1 MPTMKPTRRTFLLTA
16 AAGALSAAGAAAI
29 TQTANGTAAQSKALV
44 IYFSRTGTTRQLA
57 QMIGRAVEAPLLELI
72 LREPYAQEYGA
83 MTDIARSER
92 ASGARR
98 EIATTIP
105 DLSGYDTIYLGSPYW
120 WGGISIP
127 VRTFLQDHPLAGKRA
142 VRGLGEFF
150 SRRCLGRYQ
159 GELPAGADHRR
170 FSYRGV
176 AGFSL
181 LAADHSLAA
190 RLRVGLGRR
199 P

>member
-1 MPTMKPTRRTFLLTA
+1 MQTMKPTRRTFLLTA
-16 AAGALSAAGAAAI
+16 AAGALSATGAGAIA
-29 TQTANGTAAQSKALV
+29 QTANGAAARSKALV

-57 QMIGRAVEAPLLELI
+57 QMIGRAVGAPLLELT

-83 MTDIARSER
+83 MTDIARAER

-127 VRTFLQDHPLAGKRA
+127 VRTFLQDHPLAGKRVVPFVVSA
-142 VRGLGEFF
+142 SSSPE
-150 SRRCLGRYQ
+150 
-159 GELPAGADHRR
+159 GAWADIKE
-170 FSYRGV
+170 SCPQAQIT
-176 AGFSL
+176 AGFHTVESQASRSL
-181 LAADHSLAA
+181 PQITHW
-190 RLRVGLGRR
+190 LRDLGVV
-199 P
+199 